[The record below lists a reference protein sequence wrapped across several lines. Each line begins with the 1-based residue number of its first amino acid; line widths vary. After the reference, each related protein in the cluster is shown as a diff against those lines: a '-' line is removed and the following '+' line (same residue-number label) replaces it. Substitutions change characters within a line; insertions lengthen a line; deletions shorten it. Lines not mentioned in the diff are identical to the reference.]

1 MSVLDLTQRGFV
13 LGLVSSS
20 AHHLTP
26 VRHDRDEFVRLNE
39 ENIAPKMKNNFKKRP
54 FGDAEFH
61 AAGSV
66 DHGHTPYDVQ
76 SVFQ

>member
-1 MSVLDLTQRGFV
+1 M
-13 LGLVSSS
+13 
-20 AHHLTP
+20 
-26 VRHDRDEFVRLNE
+26 RHDRDEFVRLNE

-76 SVFQ
+76 SAIQ